1 MAAIILITG
10 GSRSGKSAYAQK
22 TAESLP
28 GPRAYVATCLVTD
41 PEMAERVNRHRQARS
56 ASAWETIEE
65 PVDLAGAIRRATA
78 YRVLLVDCLTLWNNN
93 LLAAAEERGES
104 FTEEAMALH
113 CREVLDACTAHPGA
127 VIFVTNELGM
137 GIVPENET
145 ARRFRDI
152 AGRCNQEIAE
162 AAGTAILVV
171 SGIPLILKETA
182 TPWLPEI
189 RER

>member
-1 MAAIILITG
+1 MAEIILITG
-10 GSRSGKSAYAQK
+10 GSRSGKSAYAQR

-41 PEMAERVNRHRQARS
+41 PEMAERVDRHRQARS
-56 ASAWETIEE
+56 AAQWETIEE
-65 PVDLAGAIRRATA
+65 PVDLAGAIRRAAA

-93 LLAAAEERGES
+93 LLAAAEERGER

-113 CREVLDACTAHPGA
+113 CREVLDACGSHPGA

-152 AGRCNQEIAE
+152 AGRCNQLIAA

-171 SGIPLILKETA
+171 SGIPLVLKGTGQHQKEG
-182 TPWLPEI
+182 LI
-189 RER
+189 